1 MVTLQYAIPSLIA
14 LVFAQILKCV
24 FDSLINRKISI
35 RMLMNSGGIPSS
47 HSAICTALATY
58 VGLTDGFQSPL
69 FGFAFVLS
77 TIVMYDA
84 IGVRQETGKQS
95 RILNE
100 ILEIFEKHGRP
111 LSFTERLNTLTG
123 HTLAQVVAG
132 AFFGVGV
139 GVCYVVAVML
149 LNGDSLSTV
158 LVYILHRCLPAH
170 W

>member
-1 MVTLQYAIPSLIA
+1 MRYAIPSIIA
-14 LVFAQILKCV
+14 LLLAQILKCM
-24 FDSLINRKISI
+24 FDSLINHKFST
-35 RMLMNSGGIPSS
+35 RMLLSSGGIPSS
-47 HSAICTALATY
+47 HSAICSALATY

-69 FGFAFVLS
+69 FGFAFVLAM
-77 TIVMYDA
+77 IVMYDA

-100 ILEIFEKHGRP
+100 ILVIFEKHGHP

-139 GVCYVVAVML
+139 GVCYVVAVL
-149 LNGDSLSTV
+149 LFEGHSITFILA
-158 LVYILHRCLPAH
+158 YILRICFHVYL
-170 W
+170 